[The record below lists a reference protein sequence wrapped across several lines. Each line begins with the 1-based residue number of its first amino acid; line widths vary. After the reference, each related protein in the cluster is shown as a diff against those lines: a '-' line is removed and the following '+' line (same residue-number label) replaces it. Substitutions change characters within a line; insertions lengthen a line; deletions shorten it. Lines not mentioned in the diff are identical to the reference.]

1 MLVKIKSKFIFDNLF
16 EFIQKD
22 FEKFKL
28 KLIYHNKALQK
39 ILGIDLIDY
48 QKNFLKQKSIFYN
61 QYPLINFDVNNFNKN
76 FLYKKVE
83 DDLKEHNLKID
94 DVKNIFEKYNK
105 KYFKKE
111 NNNKIFIL
119 DDEINIYD
127 IYSPFIDAIIPFQN
141 DIFINIPL
149 NYVKK
154 YNLIN
159 DYKIFFEKNINNITL
174 LNISIDEVEQIK
186 LLNELNFNSFL
197 IECIFIELKLKENI
211 NDKDENNENLDKINN
226 ENNNL
231 ILQLFEFL
239 IKQKNLN
246 SLKLNLN
253 KFDQDYTIN
262 NNIFTSLNNLQSL
275 KYLNL
280 EYLNLSDKFIIKLE
294 QLEILKIYYCNNI
307 YFENNVST
315 KNIKYLCLNNLN
327 KDIDSNDNYNFPNLE
342 ELIIYHSK
350 INFNYESLIKLKKLE
365 FEKIMFLE
373 NCIKYSPIEEIK
385 QCGNFFEKEE
395 DEIKLINIIIN
406 KKTLNNV
413 NIQLNIISNEKLKEI
428 NKTNENILCMNLKL
442 NIYEFDIQY
451 FIKLFP
457 NLKEL
462 NLDTFSLSAEEECV
476 KFENDDNIKLDTIC
490 IRVMSCDK
498 SIYFSFKNI
507 KNIFLLDIDFI
518 NIDILPLFN
527 DECNINFDLLERL
540 YIRCMGGFSYTE
552 ALENLYNN
560 LDKCKN
566 LKELSIEL
574 ITNID
579 KEFYL
584 KFIEKIISKKL
595 NYFLIFI
602 DNEIFSDDFYSLKEL
617 NEMFPNIKINEY
629 YYNYLNIQKL
639 N

>member
-262 NNIFTSLNNLQSL
+262 NNIFTQLNNLQSL

-428 NKTNENILCMNLKL
+428 NKTNGNILCMNLKL
-442 NIYEFDIQY
+442 NIYKFDIQY

>member
-197 IECIFIELKLKENI
+197 IECIFIELNLKENI

-262 NNIFTSLNNLQSL
+262 NNIFTPLNNLQSL

>member
-197 IECIFIELKLKENI
+197 IECIFIELNLKENI

-253 KFDQDYTIN
+253 KFNQDYTIN

-315 KNIKYLCLNNLN
+315 KNIKYLYLNNLN
-327 KDIDSNDNYNFPNLE
+327 EDIDSNDNYNFPNLE

-385 QCGNFFEKEE
+385 QCGNFFEKE

-442 NIYEFDIQY
+442 NIYKFDIQY

-462 NLDTFSLSAEEECV
+462 NLDTFSLSAEEKCV

-518 NIDILPLFN
+518 NTDILPLFN

>member
-61 QYPLINFDVNNFNKN
+61 KYPLINFDVNNFNKN

-262 NNIFTSLNNLQSL
+262 NNIFTQLNNLQSL

-315 KNIKYLCLNNLN
+315 KNIKYLYLNNLN
-327 KDIDSNDNYNFPNLE
+327 EDIDSNDNYNFPNLE

-385 QCGNFFEKEE
+385 QCGNFFEKE

-428 NKTNENILCMNLKL
+428 NKTNENILCMTLKL

-629 YYNYLNIQKL
+629 YYNYLNIQRL

>member
-197 IECIFIELKLKENI
+197 IECIFIELNLKENI

-262 NNIFTSLNNLQSL
+262 NNIFTQLNNLQSL

>member
-262 NNIFTSLNNLQSL
+262 NNIFTQLNNLQSL

-315 KNIKYLCLNNLN
+315 KNIKYLYLNNLN
-327 KDIDSNDNYNFPNLE
+327 EDIDSNDNYNFPNLE

-518 NIDILPLFN
+518 NTDILPLFN

>member
-39 ILGIDLIDY
+39 ILGIDLIDD

-262 NNIFTSLNNLQSL
+262 NNIFTQLNNLQSL

-540 YIRCMGGFSYTE
+540 YIRCMGGFSYTG

>member
-39 ILGIDLIDY
+39 ILGLDLIDY

-315 KNIKYLCLNNLN
+315 KNIKYLYLNNLN
-327 KDIDSNDNYNFPNLE
+327 EDIDSNDNYNFPNLE

-385 QCGNFFEKEE
+385 QCGNFFEKE

-413 NIQLNIISNEKLKEI
+413 NIQLNIISNERLKEI
-428 NKTNENILCMNLKL
+428 NKTNENILCMTLKL

-518 NIDILPLFN
+518 NTDILPLFN

>member
-262 NNIFTSLNNLQSL
+262 NNIFTQLNNLQSL

-315 KNIKYLCLNNLN
+315 KNIKYLYLNNLN
-327 KDIDSNDNYNFPNLE
+327 EDIDSNDNYNFPNLE

-385 QCGNFFEKEE
+385 QCGNFFEKE

-518 NIDILPLFN
+518 NTDILPLFN

-560 LDKCKN
+560 LDKSKN

>member
-119 DDEINIYD
+119 DDDINIYD

-262 NNIFTSLNNLQSL
+262 NNIFTQLNNLQSL

-442 NIYEFDIQY
+442 NIYKFDIQY

>member
-61 QYPLINFDVNNFNKN
+61 KYPLINFDVNNFNKN

-262 NNIFTSLNNLQSL
+262 NNIFTQLNNLQSL

-315 KNIKYLCLNNLN
+315 KNIKYLYLNNLN
-327 KDIDSNDNYNFPNLE
+327 EDIDSNDNYNFPNLE

-385 QCGNFFEKEE
+385 QCGNFFEKE

-629 YYNYLNIQKL
+629 YYNYLNIQRL

>member
-61 QYPLINFDVNNFNKN
+61 KYPLINFDVNNFNKN

-262 NNIFTSLNNLQSL
+262 NNIFTQLNNLQSL

-315 KNIKYLCLNNLN
+315 KNIKYLYLNNLN
-327 KDIDSNDNYNFPNLE
+327 EDIDSNDNYNFPNLE

-428 NKTNENILCMNLKL
+428 NKTNENILCMTLKL

-629 YYNYLNIQKL
+629 YYNYLNIQRL

>member
-253 KFDQDYTIN
+253 KFNQDYTIN

-518 NIDILPLFN
+518 NTDILPLFN